1 MIVIIKELKESG
13 YPLETLVYEIGL
25 FLILLLSIGHG
36 LQRGLLSSLVYL
48 LRDLGSA
55 LLGGWLADQ
64 FGAALYRNTIGLAI
78 GNRLA
83 EEVHEYGGAIS
94 DVLDGMP
101 YLPESLH
108 ETLTHIL
115 DGAGED
121 MVPRLVEAMEP
132 LLLPFLQG
140 AIFLVVYV
148 LLRLALKP
156 VASMLLKVNH
166 LPLVGPLNTV
176 LGAIVG
182 IGIGLVDDF
191 LLTTAAWLLAGLTG
205 NALPVLSQAIMRRSI
220 LVQCFA
226 AFNPFIRL

>member
-13 YPLETLVYEIGL
+13 YPLETLVYEVGL

-148 LLRLALKP
+148 
-156 VASMLLKVNH
+156 MLLKVNH